1 MASTK
6 DVVDHHLKCFG
17 EGDLEG
23 ILSDYA
29 PGAVL
34 FTPDGPLRGA
44 DAIRPLF
51 QAMIAEFGK
60 PGAVFSMKLES
71 VEGDYAYI
79 LWTAETADNVYEVAT
94 DTFVVRDGK
103 IVVQSF
109 AGKITPIVGCRGA
122 RHSFCQRN
130 SRNRGRN
137 RSCIHILPSFAE
149 VLHTCH
155 KTCGQLN
162 SLSCSSCRS

>member
-1 MASTK
+1 MQTSPINSTK
-6 DVVDHHLKCFG
+6 DVLDHHLKCFG

-34 FTPDGPLRGA
+34 FTPDKPLRGA

-60 PGAVFSMKLES
+60 PGSAFRLKQQF

-79 LWTAETADNVYEVAT
+79 LWTAETSENVYELGT
-94 DTFVVRDGK
+94 DTFAVRDGK
-103 IVVQSF
+103 IVAQSY
-109 AGKITPIVGCRGA
+109 ASKMTPKG
-122 RHSFCQRN
+122 
-130 SRNRGRN
+130 
-137 RSCIHILPSFAE
+137 
-149 VLHTCH
+149 
-155 KTCGQLN
+155 
-162 SLSCSSCRS
+162 